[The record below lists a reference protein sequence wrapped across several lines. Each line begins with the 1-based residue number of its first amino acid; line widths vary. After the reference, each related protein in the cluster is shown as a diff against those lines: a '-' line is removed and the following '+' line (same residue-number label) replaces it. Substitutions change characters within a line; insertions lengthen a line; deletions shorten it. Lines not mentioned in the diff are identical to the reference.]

1 MATTAPAQEQA
12 LHVIVLDD
20 DMFHREIIRE
30 VYGGTFPGA
39 FFQGCED
46 SAAVHDYIATQIHSG
61 DHCILISDFNIPDIA
76 DPAINCAN
84 YAQAIR
90 DRGAIAAGVYF
101 VSGSIEDACEAARDL
116 AAADPEIPTFGADKS
131 LGAGENSFIRLYQ
144 KSQSGRHLT
153 GNAPA
158 QTAAETL
165 ALTEE
170 RKRIRH
176 ALTGCE
182 GPLEASKNILHGV
195 IPEPGHESLMLS
207 FRESRGIP
215 ATTAIAYTHDDLEAH
230 AAQGQKSILA
240 VETFT
245 KDMIPWITNS
255 YVAGVV
261 CAHADLPG
269 HISPMLAGYG
279 IPSLVSADDH
289 GLFERL
295 RLEYPAGHQVTL
307 DPAGKKLHTAP
318 CTIGDASGL
327 FSDPDIADRFL
338 KGCVREFPRKQAE
351 YAKSGIHVPSFE
363 ISVTRWD
370 NLDFARDRKAAVG
383 LIRSEFFV
391 LDKPDPTITSLL
403 LSPDGYGD
411 NAPFAEKNFAFM
423 KELATYADV
432 PMKLRLLDIKPEE
445 CLSPKDQRTWNA
457 RPDHEKHLVMARVT
471 QALHRAQLSAFADVF
486 WDIEDASRPVLTIPF
501 DARLDAFYSVSDD
514 FRTAS
519 YIAGDV
525 SRAEREYQPC
535 AMIESL
541 EACNNIEAI
550 AKRACA
556 LSIGGND
563 LTTAVLGVSRYD
575 DNARLKITSSS
586 GVGRDPF
593 RTLYPEVAAVI
604 IDIPQRARAAN
615 PDIRISFCGDQAPD
629 IASLCRIRDARID
642 TVTVPPTKECLHV
655 LPWEMLVRTG
665 TDNLSRVEAAL
676 SACAPATV
684 YRPQILVPA

>member
-1 MATTAPAQEQA
+1 MAAIAPTQEQA
-12 LHVIVLDD
+12 VHVIVLDD

-30 VYGGTFPGA
+30 IYGGAFPGA
-39 FFQGCED
+39 RFQGCED
-46 SAAVHDYIATQIHSG
+46 SASVHDYITSQISSG
-61 DHCILISDFNIPDIA
+61 DRCILISDFNIPDIA
-76 DPAINCAN
+76 DPVVNCAAC
-84 YAQAIR
+84 AQAIR
-90 DRGAIAAGVYF
+90 ARGAIAAGVYF
-101 VSGSIEDACEAARDL
+101 VSGSIEDACEAARNL
-116 AAADPEIPTFGADKS
+116 ALADPDIPTFGADKS
-131 LGAGENSFIRLYQ
+131 IGAGDSSFITLYQ
-144 KSQSGRHLT
+144 KSQNGSRPAEA
-153 GNAPA
+153 APA
-158 QTAAETL
+158 QTAEAAQ
-165 ALTEE
+165 ALTDE

-182 GPLEASKNILHGV
+182 GPLKASQNILHGV

-215 ATTAIAYTHDDLEAH
+215 ATAAIAYTHDDLEAH

-245 KDMIPWITNS
+245 KDMIPWITNG
-255 YVAGVV
+255 YIAGVI

-279 IPSLVSADDH
+279 IPSLVSVDDA
-289 GLFERL
+289 GLFEKL
-295 RLEYPAGHQVTL
+295 RLEYPAGHPVTL
-307 DPAGKKLHTAP
+307 DPAEKKLHTAP

-327 FSDPDIADRFL
+327 FTDAEIADRFL
-338 KGCVREFPRKQAE
+338 KSCIKEFPRKQAE

-363 ISVTRWD
+363 VSVTRWD

-383 LIRSEFFV
+383 LIRSEFFI
-391 LDKPDPTITSLL
+391 LDKPDTTITSLL

-411 NAPFAEKNFAFM
+411 NTPFAEKNFAFM
-423 KELATYADV
+423 KKLATYADV

-445 CLSPKDQRTWNA
+445 CLSPEDRQTWNA

-471 QALHRAQLSAFADVF
+471 QALHRVQLAAYADAFK
-486 WDIEDASRPVLTIPF
+486 DIEDAHRPILTIPF
-501 DARLDAFYSVSDD
+501 DTHLDLFYSVSDD
-514 FRTAS
+514 FRTAAH
-519 YIAGDV
+519 IAGDF

-550 AKRACA
+550 AKRASA

-575 DNARLKITSSS
+575 DDARLKITASS

-604 IDIPQRARAAN
+604 VDIARRARAAN

-629 IASLCRIRDARID
+629 IASLCRMRDARID

-665 TDNLSRVEAAL
+665 TDNLARVDAAL
-676 SACAPATV
+676 SACAPAPAS
-684 YRPQILVPA
+684 RPLMLVPA